1 MRTFVTQFQPLLT
14 RLRTHTATDSVGI
27 AQAVKPARIQF
38 IDVLR
43 AFAIL
48 MMLQGHFVDTTL
60 AEQFRNPDHPV
71 YSAWYFMRGL
81 TAPIFFTTTGLVF
94 VFLLLKDGR
103 PLGENVRV
111 RKGIRRGV
119 MLLFWGYFLKIN
131 LFAVL
136 SGRLYGWYFTVDVLH
151 CIGIALLILIGVF
164 ALSQK
169 IRMPFW
175 ILLSLL
181 SFFAFFIDPSFKAAD
196 WSALPQPIANLFTL
210 DYGSVFT
217 PVPWVGYTLFGGLMG
232 YVLHVRPKLAFTHL
246 FPLALL
252 VTGYLVSHYSSMA
265 LIKLHQ
271 LSGWENFKSLA
282 YNNGLFWRL
291 GHVFIVQGIFMWGI
305 ARLRVVP
312 RIWTKV
318 GSETLTIYCVH
329 YVLLFGT
336 WFGLGIAGF
345 WARSLSPW
353 VCALGAASFVA
364 AFVVLIAYIEPIR
377 EWLYRTLP
385 ARARYR
391 WRVARVVV
399 LRSVSRRLHARQR
412 LKTLSLVRSFLF

>member
-1 MRTFVTQFQPLLT
+1 M
-14 RLRTHTATDSVGI
+14 RTHTATDSVGI

-111 RKGIRRGV
+111 RKGIRRGF

-164 ALSQK
+164 ALSRK

-181 SFFAFFIDPSFKAAD
+181 SFFAFFIDPTFKAAD

-252 VTGYLVSHYSSMA
+252 VTGYLVSHYS
-265 LIKLHQ
+265 
-271 LSGWENFKSLA
+271 
-282 YNNGLFWRL
+282 
-291 GHVFIVQGIFMWGI
+291 
-305 ARLRVVP
+305 
-312 RIWTKV
+312 
-318 GSETLTIYCVH
+318 
-329 YVLLFGT
+329 
-336 WFGLGIAGF
+336 
-345 WARSLSPW
+345 
-353 VCALGAASFVA
+353 
-364 AFVVLIAYIEPIR
+364 
-377 EWLYRTLP
+377 
-385 ARARYR
+385 
-391 WRVARVVV
+391 
-399 LRSVSRRLHARQR
+399 
-412 LKTLSLVRSFLF
+412 